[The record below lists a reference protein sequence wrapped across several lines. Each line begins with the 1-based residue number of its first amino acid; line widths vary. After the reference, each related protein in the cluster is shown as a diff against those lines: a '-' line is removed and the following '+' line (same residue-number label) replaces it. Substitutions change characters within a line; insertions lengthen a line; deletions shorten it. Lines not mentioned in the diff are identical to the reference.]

1 MSMSLDASPVATAW
15 LRGGSLT
22 RRARAVLFVFS
33 AWLGFFALEIV
44 FTAALDR
51 SGTTFWSREILVDLT
66 MAVYWT
72 AITFP
77 IAAWHR
83 RVRASGRGVAS
94 MLGMHLPLLASAT
107 LGDTLV
113 TRLSLRYFTGFTPA
127 APFVATLTFFLDFDA
142 LCYLAVIVVA
152 DALIARDAV
161 LAGERRMTRLESLLT
176 RARLEYL
183 EAQLQPHF
191 LFNALGAV
199 SELAYEAPATALRVL
214 RQLALIFRTTLN
226 ARPGEVTLGEEL
238 VAIEPYLDIQR
249 LRFPDWLRIDY
260 DVGGDTLDCLV
271 PRFVLQPL
279 VENAIRHGLTG
290 RVAAGCI
297 EISSKVKEG
306 RLVLRVAD
314 NGVGLRQ
321 VVSRSGYGIGLTN
334 VRERLTTLYGAGEQL
349 RLFDARG
356 GGAVAEVTL
365 PARRIIDVASLAAV
379 ASTPDDLAEAA
390 DGAGAPEAFDAGT
403 PRRPLRRTALR
414 LAFWVVCGL
423 LWTMQSYAYLRIRN
437 RLGNYTLTWL
447 AAHDVL
453 AALLWAAITPIIF
466 ATTSRLPLTRKSVA
480 ATVPLY
486 LLGTSA
492 FAILHAAILSRL
504 FTPRADF
511 WAPSNTNTFVLNILI
526 LAVLVSVG
534 HRRQLIDWMRERE
547 RTASALAA
555 ELDTA
560 RSRAKRMQAIP
571 PVVLSALDRVI
582 NAVSMTPTPSRTE
595 QLLARLGD
603 YLRVAI
609 ECGDEHGVTSAREQ
623 SLARCLAHLERLA
636 GPAFPAS
643 PIPSTLTPS

>member
-1 MSMSLDASPVATAW
+1 MSMSRDASLMATVG
-15 LRGGSLT
+15 RGSLM
-22 RRARAVLFVFS
+22 RRARALLLVFL
-33 AWLGFFALEIV
+33 AWLGFFALEIIV
-44 FTAALDR
+44 TAALDR
-51 SGTTFWSREILVDLT
+51 GATTVWSREILVDLT

-72 AITFP
+72 VITVP

-83 RVRASGRGVAS
+83 RVRVSRHSVAGVF
-94 MLGMHLPLLASAT
+94 GMHLPPLVLAT

-113 TRLSLRYFTGFTPA
+113 TRLSLRYFAGITPA
-127 APFVATLTFFLDFDA
+127 APFIATLTFFIDFDT
-142 LCYLAVIVVA
+142 LCYLAVIVVV
-152 DALIARDAV
+152 DALVARDAA
-161 LAGERRMTRLESLLT
+161 LAGARRAARLEGLLT

-214 RQLALIFRTTLN
+214 RQLALIFRTTLS

-297 EISSKVKEG
+297 EISSKLTDG

-334 VRERLTTLYGAGEQL
+334 VRDRLTTLYGAGDQL
-349 RLFDARG
+349 RLFDAPG
-356 GGAVAEVTL
+356 GGAVAEVAL
-365 PARRIIDVASLAAV
+365 PARRSTDSSAATAVAPLPEDLVATPNGNDAAAV
-379 ASTPDDLAEAA
+379 
-390 DGAGAPEAFDAGT
+390 FDAAR
-403 PRRPLRRTALR
+403 PRAPLRA
-414 LAFWVVCGL
+414 AAVHAAIWIVCGL
-423 LWTMQSYAYLRIRN
+423 LWTAQSYAYLRIRN
-437 RLGNYTLTWL
+437 RLGSYTLLWL
-447 AAHDVL
+447 TAHDVS
-453 AALLWAAITPIIF
+453 AALLWAAITPLIF
-466 ATTSRLPLTRKSVA
+466 ASTSRFPFRRGRIAARLPFYLAGTTVLT
-480 ATVPLY
+480 
-486 LLGTSA
+486 
-492 FAILHAAILSRL
+492 ILHAAILSRL
-504 FTPRADF
+504 FTPKAAF
-511 WAPSNTNTFVLNILI
+511 WSVANTNTFVLNFLI
-526 LAVLVSVG
+526 LAVLVCIG
-534 HRRQLIDWMRERE
+534 HRRQLIEWMRERE
-547 RTASALAA
+547 RTTSLLSA
-555 ELDTA
+555 ELQSA
-560 RSRAKRMQAIP
+560 RHRATRMQAIP

-582 NAVSMTPTPSRTE
+582 DAVSALPSPRRTE

-609 ECGDEHGVTSAREQ
+609 ECSDEHGVTGAREQ
-623 SLARCLAHLERLA
+623 SLARSLAHLERLA
-636 GPAFPAS
+636 GPAMPS
-643 PIPSTLTPS
+643 PSPSTLTPS

>member
-1 MSMSLDASPVATAW
+1 MLMSLDAAPLATG
-15 LRGGSLT
+15 RVSLM
-22 RRARAVLFVFS
+22 RRARALVFVLA
-33 AWLGFFALEIV
+33 AWLAFFALEIIV
-44 FTAALDR
+44 TAALDR
-51 SGTTFWSREILVDLT
+51 SGATVWSREILVNLT

-72 AITFP
+72 VITVP

-83 RVRASGRGVAS
+83 RLRASGNGVAA
-94 MLGMHLPLLASAT
+94 MFALHLPLLVLAT
-107 LGDTLV
+107 LGDTLF
-113 TRLSLRYFTGFTPA
+113 TRLSVRYFTGATPP
-127 APFVATLTFFLDFDA
+127 APFIATLTFFIDFDT
-142 LCYLAVIVVA
+142 LCYLAVIVVV
-152 DALIARDAV
+152 DALIARDAAV
-161 LAGERRMTRLESLLT
+161 AGERRATRLEGLLT

-297 EISSKVKEG
+297 EISSKLAKG

-334 VRERLTTLYGAGEQL
+334 VRDRLATLYGAGDQL
-349 RLFDARG
+349 RLFDAPG
-356 GGAVAEVTL
+356 GGAVAEVVL
-365 PARRIIDVASLAAV
+365 PARRSIDVAPQ
-379 ASTPDDLAEAA
+379 TPVIPLPEDLVGVPNGHDTRAA
-390 DGAGAPEAFDAGT
+390 DEATTSPG
-403 PRRPLRRTALR
+403 PLLRAAMRTLI
-414 LAFWVVCGL
+414 WIGCGL
-423 LWTMQSYAYLRIRN
+423 LWTAQSYAYLRIRN
-437 RLGNYTLTWL
+437 RLGSYTLPRL
-447 AAHDVL
+447 LVHDVL
-453 AALLWAAITPIIF
+453 AALLWAAIAPVIF
-466 ATTSRLPLTRKSVA
+466 AATGKFPLTRRSIA
-480 ATVPLY
+480 ARLPAYVI
-486 LLGTSA
+486 GTTA
-492 FAILHAAILSRL
+492 LAVGHAAILSRL
-504 FTPRADF
+504 FTPAATF
-511 WAPSNTNTFVLNILI
+511 WSVANTNTFVLNFLI
-526 LAVLVSVG
+526 LAVLICIG
-534 HRRQLIDWMRERE
+534 HRRQLIEWMRERE
-547 RTASALAA
+547 RTASLLTA
-555 ELDTA
+555 ELQTA
-560 RSRAKRMQAIP
+560 RQRATRMQAIP

-582 NAVSMTPTPSRTE
+582 AAVGEAPSPRRTE

-609 ECGDEHGVTSAREQ
+609 ECSDEHGVTGAREQ
-623 SLARCLAHLERLA
+623 SLARSLAQLERLA
-636 GPAFPAS
+636 GPAALS
-643 PIPSTLTPS
+643 PSPSPSLTPS